1 MSVLLAEI
9 GKGLAARWLTL
20 LVPSG
25 LLFLGLVAAAALLGH
40 GHALDAGLLVRE
52 LDALAA
58 RPAARSPGVVLLA
71 AAAVVLAGAGVAL
84 LVRGVAGSVE
94 ALWNG
99 QWPRP
104 LRPLARCLRAR
115 RLARWQRADE
125 AHAEAL
131 RVKIRLL
138 ETEGADAAGIPDTA
152 LLNAARNRICLVR
165 PDRPVWSADR
175 IRAADLRVH
184 TAYGLDL
191 DSAWP
196 RLWLI
201 LPEETRTELR
211 AARAAYTGAAALAA
225 WSVPYLLLALWW
237 WPAAPVAAG
246 IAAVALRRGRAGMD
260 AFAELV
266 EAVVDLHG
274 GDLAERL
281 NADTPDVFLPETGA
295 RITRRLRK
303 GA

>member
-1 MSVLLAEI
+1 MSLFLAEI

-20 LVPSG
+20 LIPSG
-25 LLFLGLVAAAALLGH
+25 MLFLGLTAAAMLLGH
-40 GHALDAGLLVRE
+40 GHALDAAMLVRE
-52 LDALAA
+52 LDAAAA
-58 RPAARSPGVVLLA
+58 RPATRSPGAVLLLA
-71 AAAVVLAGAGVAL
+71 ASVVLAAAGVAL
-84 LVRGVAGSVE
+84 LVSGVAGAVE
-94 ALWNG
+94 TLWYG

-104 LRPLARCLRAR
+104 LQPLGRRLTAR

-131 RVKIRLL
+131 RAKIRRLDAD
-138 ETEGADAAGIPDTA
+138 GAVAADIPDTA
-152 LLNAARNRICLVR
+152 RLNAVRNRICLVR
-165 PDRPVWSADR
+165 PDRPVWTADR

-184 TAYGLDL
+184 AAYGLDL

-201 LPEETRTELR
+201 VPEETRAELR
-211 AARAAYTGAAALAA
+211 AARAAYAGAAGLAA
-225 WSVPYLLLALWW
+225 WTVPYAVLALWW

-246 IAAVALRRGRAGMD
+246 IGLVALRRGRAGMD
-260 AFAELV
+260 ALAELV
-266 EAVVDLHG
+266 EAVVDLHCG
-274 GDLAERL
+274 ELAARL
-281 NADTPDVFLPETGA
+281 TADTPDEFFPESGD